1 MIAEFGLAALWL
13 AAAFA
18 LLQAFAGI
26 GHWRGFSPALASL
39 TRPVAVVQGLLCLI
53 AFGCLIWL
61 FALLTFP
68 FCWSLRTAISTSRM
82 IFKLAEAGAIMKDRC
97 CSG

>member
-1 MIAEFGLAALWL
+1 MIAELGLGALWL

-39 TRPVAVVQGLLCLI
+39 TRPVAVVQGLLCLV

-61 FALLTFP
+61 FAVTDL
-68 FCWSLRTAISTSRM
+68 SRRA
-82 IFKLAEAGAIMKDRC
+82 LG
-97 CSG
+97 